1 VPERQGV
8 TLLEKVIAINRVTK
22 TNKGGKTISFNAL
35 VAVGDGEGRVGISL
49 GKAHEVAE
57 AIKKGI
63 KSAQRDIVDIK
74 LLNSTIPHEVIGRF
88 GASRIIL
95 KPASAGTGV
104 IAGGV
109 VRAICEMVGIKDILT
124 KSLGSPTAI
133 NLAKAMLNGLEQL
146 RTSRGGFEVAE
157 KKIDVAVETEVQEVE
172 DAAE

>member
-1 VPERQGV
+1 MPENHEI

-22 TNKGGKTISFNAL
+22 TNKGGKTMSFNAL
-35 VAVGDGEGRVGISL
+35 IAIGDGNGRVGLSL

-63 KSAQRDIVDIK
+63 KSAQRNIVTIK
-74 LLNSTIPHEVIGRF
+74 LSDSTIPHEVLGRF
-88 GASRIIL
+88 GASKIML

-146 RTSRGGFEVAE
+146 RTNREGFEVRKRKVDIVE
-157 KKIDVAVETEVQEVE
+157 ETEVQEVE
-172 DAAE
+172 DAA

>member
-1 VPERQGV
+1 MPENQGV

-35 VAVGDGEGRVGISL
+35 IAIGDGNGRVGISL

-63 KSAQRDIVDIK
+63 KSAQKEIIDIK
-74 LLNSTIPHEVIGRF
+74 LSGSTIPHEVLGRF
-88 GASRIIL
+88 GASKIIL

-133 NLAKAMLNGLEQL
+133 NLAKAMLDGLMQL
-146 RTSRGGFEVAE
+146 RTSRASFEITD
-157 KKIDVAVETEVQEVE
+157 KKIELVEDNDVNEVE
-172 DAAE
+172 DAA

>member
-1 VPERQGV
+1 MVPENQEI

-35 VAVGDGEGRVGISL
+35 VAVGNGRGRVGISL
-49 GKAHEVAE
+49 GKAHEVVE

-63 KSAQRDIVDIK
+63 KSAQRDVVTIK
-74 LLNSTIPHEVIGRF
+74 LLGSTIPHDVLGKF
-88 GASRIIL
+88 GASKIVL

-133 NLAKAMLNGLEQL
+133 NLAKAMMDGLKQL
-146 RTSRGGFEVAE
+146 RVSKSGVDIAKEEVE
-157 KKIDVAVETEVQEVE
+157 KAQEVKDAVE
-172 DAAE
+172 

>member
-1 VPERQGV
+1 VPENHEI

-22 TNKGGKTISFNAL
+22 TNKGGKTMSFNAL
-35 VAVGDGEGRVGISL
+35 IAIGDGNGRVGLSL

-63 KSAQRDIVDIK
+63 KSAQRNIVTIK
-74 LLNSTIPHEVIGRF
+74 LSDSTIPHEVLGRF
-88 GASRIIL
+88 GASKIML

-146 RTSRGGFEVAE
+146 RTNREGFEVRKRKVDIVE
-157 KKIDVAVETEVQEVE
+157 ETEVQEVE
-172 DAAE
+172 DAA

>member
-1 VPERQGV
+1 MPENQGFA
-8 TLLEKVIAINRVTK
+8 LLEKVIAINRVTK

-35 VAVGDGEGRVGISL
+35 VAVGNGEGRVGISL
-49 GKAHEVAE
+49 GKAHEVAD

-63 KSAQRDIVDIK
+63 KSAQRDMVTIK
-74 LLNSTIPHEVIGRF
+74 LSDSTIPHEVLGRF
-88 GASRIIL
+88 GASKIIL

-124 KSLGSPTAI
+124 KSLGSPNAI
-133 NLAKAMLNGLEQL
+133 NLSKAMIDGLEQL
-146 RTSRGGFEVAE
+146 RTSRDGLDIV
-157 KKIDVAVETEVQEVE
+157 KNKVVEEDKVEVQEVK